1 MAHKVWHHHGQMSE
15 AFRTVMF
22 LSASGGLQDAY
33 TYIGR
38 GKVFANAQTGNIV
51 LMSQAA
57 FNGDLS
63 RVLHYLIP
71 LLSFALGV
79 AAAEVIHIRYRE
91 AKHLHWRQLVLVVE
105 ILLLFGVGF
114 IPNTLDL
121 AANALVSF
129 ACAMQVQ
136 AFRKVHGYPF
146 ASTMC
151 IGNMRSGMESLV
163 DYFHLQDK
171 KVLHKALH
179 YFGVILL
186 FAIGAGV
193 GAHCVGVFGN
203 KTIWFSCAL
212 LLVSLCFMFIQDEEE
227 ALKEKA

>member
-57 FNGDLS
+57 FDGDLT
-63 RVLHYLIP
+63 RVLHYLVP

-163 DYFHLQDK
+163 VYFHLQDK

-193 GAHCVGVFGN
+193 GAHCVAVFGN